1 MIPIAIEPTLHYV
14 RCDGGWGA
22 LDTALGRLPLA
33 AVDLDVRV
41 MGLAMTTEVRQVFVN
56 HHATPL
62 EATYVFPLPDRAAV
76 QRFRMTA
83 GDRVI
88 EGELDERGAARDT
101 YQAAIAAGHRAA
113 LAEEDRSGVFTMTVG
128 NLMPGDVVTI
138 ALTLS
143 GPLPIDDGEVT
154 WQFPLVVAPR
164 YMPGAALP
172 GEQAGLGIAHDT
184 TATPDASRISP
195 PVLLPGLPSPVRLG
209 VRLTIDGGGLPLS
222 GLRANLAEVEARADG
237 ATWLLALRPGQRL
250 DRDLVLRWRLGGAAL
265 TSSAVWRP
273 DPVGG
278 EGGTVAITLVPP
290 VGLAAAGRPRDVAII
305 LDRSGSMEGWKMVA
319 ARRASAR
326 IVDSLTERDRFAVI
340 AFDDRIETPRALG
353 GALATASDRHR
364 FRAVEFLAGVESRG
378 GTELAQ
384 PLALAAKL
392 LRPDSGRD
400 QVLVLVTDGQVGNED
415 QLVASLGRSLGHLR
429 VFTLGI
435 DQAVNAGFLRK
446 LAALGGGACELVES
460 EERLDEV
467 MAKIHRR
474 VATPVVTDLALHA
487 PWLDAGSVAPRRL
500 PAVFAGA
507 PVTILARAR
516 TAPRPG
522 ELLEL
527 TGRLPAGGPL
537 TLRLVVEVA
546 RAGVDLE
553 ACWARAHLRDLEDRF
568 ACGETYLEPEIVR
581 VSKRHRVLSRFT
593 AFVAVDRSVVVNP
606 GGGQRQVVQ
615 PVETPAGWS
624 DAATSTG
631 RLRAAAP
638 TGAPMPRAMPAPM
651 PRAMPAPMPSAMP
664 SAPMPARMAAPP
676 DDLSFADE
684 SFDDGA
690 MAESAMADAMFSRS
704 QAGPLG
710 GGWAHQPPSA
720 GAPPPPPPAP
730 AKAVASKESAKRSR
744 ANVSERREREEEA
757 RAGAI
762 DPRPYLARVRDLA
775 DELAGAATVADP
787 EIAAQL
793 PISRLTELLDDLNT
807 VGLHDLAAALLP
819 HARALLAALGT
830 TGLAAALAAAAAA
843 LRAVTDGPPGTAPTA
858 PPPRRRSFWK

>member
-1 MIPIAIEPTLHYV
+1 
-14 RCDGGWGA
+14 
-22 LDTALGRLPLA
+22 
-33 AVDLDVRV
+33 
-41 MGLAMTTEVRQVFVN
+41 
-56 HHATPL
+56 
-62 EATYVFPLPDRAAV
+62 
-76 QRFRMTA
+76 
-83 GDRVI
+83 
-88 EGELDERGAARDT
+88 
-101 YQAAIAAGHRAA
+101 
-113 LAEEDRSGVFTMTVG
+113 VFTMTVG

-353 GALATASDRHR
+353 GALATATDRHR

-384 PLALAAKL
+384 PLALAASL

-415 QLVASLGRSLGHLR
+415 QLIASLGRSLGHLR

-537 TLRLVVEVA
+537 TLRLAVEVA

-593 AFVAVDRSVVVNP
+593 AFIAVDRSVVVNP

-615 PVETPAGWS
+615 PVETPAGWG
-624 DAATSTG
+624 DTAARPPTRT
-631 RLRAAAP
+631 RAAAP
-638 TGAPMPRAMPAPM
+638 TGAPMPRS
-651 PRAMPAPMPSAMP
+651 MPAPMPSAMP
-664 SAPMPARMAAPP
+664 SAPMPARMAASP
-676 DDLSFADE
+676 DDLSFEEA

-690 MAESAMADAMFSRS
+690 MAESTMADAMFSRD

-710 GGWAHQPPSA
+710 GGWAHRPQSA
-720 GAPPPPPPAP
+720 GAPPPPAP

-830 TGLAAALAAAAAA
+830 TGLAAALIAAAAA

-858 PPPRRRSFWK
+858 SPPRRRSFWK